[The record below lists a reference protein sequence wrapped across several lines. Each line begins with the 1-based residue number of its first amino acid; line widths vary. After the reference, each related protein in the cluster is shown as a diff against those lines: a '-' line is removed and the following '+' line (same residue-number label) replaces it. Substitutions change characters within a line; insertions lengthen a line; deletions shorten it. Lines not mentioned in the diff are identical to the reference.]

1 MNVHFGPLESRDF
14 GEGLRLK
21 FRNRRE
27 SKALLIAHLSFAL
40 MTGSYS

>member
-14 GEGLRLK
+14 GGLRLK